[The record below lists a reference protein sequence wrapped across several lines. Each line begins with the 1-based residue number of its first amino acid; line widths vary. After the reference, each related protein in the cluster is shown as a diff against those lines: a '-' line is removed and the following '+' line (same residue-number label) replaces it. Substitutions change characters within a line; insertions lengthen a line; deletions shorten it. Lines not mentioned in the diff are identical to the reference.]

1 MGVPNCSERGYDCS
15 FGFIHVWNIL
25 EDIDRIARRSW
36 YVSSMSAYK
45 NLPDLEEESSQEDKN
60 THTCTRSISVAI
72 LVLVIS
78 N

>member
-1 MGVPNCSERGYDCS
+1 
-15 FGFIHVWNIL
+15 L
-25 EDIDRIARRSW
+25 A
-36 YVSSMSAYK
+36 VSSTSAYK

-60 THTCTRSISVAI
+60 THTCSISVAI

>member
-1 MGVPNCSERGYDCS
+1 
-15 FGFIHVWNIL
+15 
-25 EDIDRIARRSW
+25 
-36 YVSSMSAYK
+36 MSAYK
-45 NLPDLEEESSQEDKN
+45 NLPDLEEESSQEDKKN